1 GSTVF
6 DSLRWDFLDIV
17 MEKLGIYK
25 GATIGYD
32 HTRVSHLIYVDDVFF
47 AGHWSVTN
55 VHNLL
60 CILRCFFLVSGL
72 KINVQKCSL
81 LGVCVS
87 EVDVLGMANII
98 GCGAANLPLTYL
110 GVLVGG
116 NMSRCYNWEAIVK
129 KISSKLSLWK
139 ARLLFVG
146 GRISLI
152 KSVLGNLPTY
162 FMSLYLM
169 PASIRSKLESLRNNF
184 FNGSELGERKMVWV
198 SWKTCLAS
206 KESGGL
212 GIRSIYVLNV
222 GLLFK
227 WIWRFLHNHSDIWV
241 RVIKGI
247 YGRTGGIFDEHIHRS
262 SQSPWSGILSMVK
275 SIKQKGIV
283 Y

>member
-1 GSTVF
+1 MNWYRKRKEKLMILKVDFEKAF

-17 MEKLGIYK
+17 MEKLGFGSRRRSWIKGLHALVSKAVNMGIYK

-32 HTRVSHLIYVDDVFF
+32 HTRVSHLIYADDVIF

-110 GVLVGG
+110 GVPVGG
-116 NMSRCYNWEAIVK
+116 NMSRCHNWEAIVK
-129 KISSKLSLWK
+129 KFSSKLSLWK
-139 ARLLFVG
+139 ERLLSVG
-146 GRISLI
+146 CRISLI

-198 SWKTCLAS
+198 SWKTFLAS
-206 KESGGL
+206 KD
-212 GIRSIYVLNV
+212 VT
-222 GLLFK
+222 
-227 WIWRFLHNHSDIWV
+227 
-241 RVIKGI
+241 
-247 YGRTGGIFDEHIHRS
+247 TGNF
-262 SQSPWSGILSMVK
+262 
-275 SIKQKGIV
+275 
-283 Y
+283 